1 VETNHLED
9 LGVDVK
15 TILKWILNTLVAL
28 GLDCLAREKDK
39 WQSFFKKDNKYLGS
53 VKCGVILDQLQNYEL
68 LKKVSA
74 PTG

>member
-9 LGVDVK
+9 LGVDVR

-39 WQSFFKKDNKYLGS
+39 WQSF
-53 VKCGVILDQLQNYEL
+53 
-68 LKKVSA
+68 LKKIINISVPLNA
-74 PTG
+74 E